1 MRRNWELS
9 VVSLRLRRI
18 FGVLALIAAVAWPIG
33 GVQAAAG
40 TPSDVV
46 ARLNAS
52 LLSVMRQATTLG
64 YTGRFDALA
73 PELLGAFNFPYMAS
87 VAAGKHWR
95 DLDEAQ
101 RQRLIDV
108 FGRTS
113 IANFADRFNGYS
125 GETFEILGESP
136 GPRDSVLVRNK
147 LTKSDGESVEINYLM
162 RQFDGRWQAIDVF
175 LDAKYS
181 ELALKRSEY
190 SSVIAN
196 KGFDSLIRSLED
208 KLAQLAAEG

>member
-1 MRRNWELS
+1 VL
-9 VVSLRLRRI
+9 VRLRRI
-18 FGVLALIAAVAWPIG
+18 LVALAIATAVAWPGG
-33 GVQAAAG
+33 GVQAAG
-40 TPSDVV
+40 DGPSAVV

-52 LLSVMRQATTLG
+52 LLSVMRQATALG
-64 YTGRFDALA
+64 YMGRFDTLA
-73 PELLGAFNFPYMAS
+73 PELLGAFNFSYMAS

-95 DLDEAQ
+95 DLDEVQ

-113 IANFADRFNGYS
+113 ISAFADRFDGYS

-136 GPRDSVLVRNK
+136 GPRESVLVRNK
-147 LTKSDGESVEINYLM
+147 LTKSDGDSVEINYLM
-162 RQFDGRWQAIDVF
+162 RQFDGRWRAIDVF

-196 KGFDSLIRSLED
+196 KGFDSLIRSLEE
-208 KLAQLAAEG
+208 KMAQLAAEG